1 MKFGKP
7 KKDESLSSSAAS
19 DTIGEWLV
27 KPAKLSVCTLLVLLD
42 LKKKVM
48 HFKEIGFDVAFNYK
62 ANDPAEALPKLCP
75 NDFVIYFDNVCCKV
89 LEGVSKNANPFPE
102 VFAVA

>member
-1 MKFGKP
+1 MY
-7 KKDESLSSSAAS
+7 
-19 DTIGEWLV
+19 
-27 KPAKLSVCTLLVLLD
+27 
-42 LKKKVM
+42 
-48 HFKEIGFDVAFNYK
+48 FKEIGFDVAFNYK